1 MLLSPADIIT
11 DKTISL
17 NQKLSMD
24 AAVRLLWQYLQDYAN
39 LLNWCVSIF
48 LVYVLATKVD
58 NEFEK
63 LGLIRFQDC
72 FI

>member
-1 MLLSPADIIT
+1 
-11 DKTISL
+11 
-17 NQKLSMD
+17 MD
-24 AAVRLLWQYLQDYAN
+24 SAVRLLWQYLLDYAN

-48 LVYVLATKVD
+48 LVSVLGTKVD
-58 NEFEK
+58 NEFKK

>member
-1 MLLSPADIIT
+1 
-11 DKTISL
+11 
-17 NQKLSMD
+17 MD

-48 LVYVLATKVD
+48 LVNVLATKVD

-63 LGLIRFQDC
+63 AFEFEGEEEKAAYF
-72 FI
+72 

>member
-48 LVYVLATKVD
+48 LVNVLATKVD